1 MSIRTLLAIG
11 ALAALPAV
19 SLAQAPAV
27 QSFAGG
33 TQFSSFNGDGDTVGW
48 FFNVNSPIIVTH
60 LGFWDAGQDGLL
72 DQHQV
77 GIWDTATQ
85 TLLATTFVQA
95 GTASPLVGQWRYE
108 PIAALPLAT
117 GSYVIGAYYNANPP
131 GPIDNYIAS
140 VSNIITGP
148 EITLVGSAV
157 DPIPS
162 GGGPHPFT
170 YPATMG
176 AANGRFGPNFQYIPA
191 PGSLGLLAAG
201 GLLTLRRRR

>member
-1 MSIRTLLAIG
+1 MSIRTIVAVG
-11 ALAALPAV
+11 ALAALPVA
-19 SLAQAPAV
+19 SLAQGPAV
-27 QSFAGG
+27 QSFTGG

-48 FFNVNSPIIVTH
+48 FFNVNTPIIVTH
-60 LGFWDAGQDGLL
+60 LGFWDADQDGLA

-77 GIWDTATQ
+77 GIWDTGTQ

-108 PIAALPLAT
+108 AIAPLPLAA
-117 GSYVIGAYYNANPP
+117 GSYVIGAYYNPNPP
-131 GPIDNYIAS
+131 GPVDNYIAS
-140 VSNIITGP
+140 ASNIMTGP

-157 DPIPS
+157 DANPL
-162 GGGPHPFT
+162 GGGPYPFS

-201 GLLTLRRRR
+201 GLLALRRRR